1 MDNNHICWIWIW
13 MTSDSRSKVVCE
25 LCFTLTGTLCSP
37 THVNWHLSLAG
48 TDKVDLRVSEHW
60 LSVMSQLKS
69 HPSESQTVLGWKIP
83 PLWNNS
89 LSLTV
94 SCQLFEANL
103 MHYRPQKIARFLD
116 VSLLERPQRVIRN
129 VWRSLY

>member
-1 MDNNHICWIWIW
+1 MQNFSISLMTILFRPLYLNTSLLTCKTYFTQSFWFLMDNNHICWIWFWI
-13 MTSDSRSKVVCE
+13 TCDYRSKVVCE
-25 LCFTLTGTLCSP
+25 LCFTLTGTLGSP

-60 LSVMSQLKS
+60 LWVMSQRRS

-83 PLWNNS
+83 PLWNDS

-94 SCQLFEANL
+94 SRQLF
-103 MHYRPQKIARFLD
+103 
-116 VSLLERPQRVIRN
+116 
-129 VWRSLY
+129 